1 MNMDNTFK
9 ISRFGKYFVYDLKR
23 QWKNIGMLML
33 IFSLFPIIFYM
44 IYMFFAAMFDG
55 GLMKIFIGLEIDGPA
70 GGTRFGVFA
79 VMSTIFVMLF
89 PSRAYGEITNKAKGS
104 EWLMLPA
111 SRLEKFTSMMLI
123 SLVVIPLV
131 YVVVYFLSD
140 AFVCLLDKSCGD
152 SLMSFRINKE
162 IGSSDFVIPANG
174 LWILASTIVGN
185 AIVFLLGGLIFKK
198 WKVVGT
204 VLVLFALQMVFSGLL
219 SVFITNADLDWWG
232 NWFADWTIRHA
243 DSIDIWLNAF
253 INFWLL
259 LILAIC
265 GTWSW
270 FRIKRLQH

>member
-1 MNMDNTFK
+1 
-9 ISRFGKYFVYDLKR
+9 
-23 QWKNIGMLML
+23 MLML
-33 IFSLFPIIFYM
+33 IFALSPVIFYM
-44 IYMFFAAMFDG
+44 LYMFFAALFDG
-55 GLMKIFIGLEIDGPA
+55 GLMKLFSGMSIDGPSIWV
-70 GGTRFGVFA
+70 RFGMAA
-79 VMSTIFVMLF
+79 VMITIFVMLF

-123 SLVVIPLV
+123 SLIVIPLV

-162 IGSSDFVIPANG
+162 IGSSDFAIPANG
-174 LWILASTIVGN
+174 FWILASSIVEN

-232 NWFADWTIRHA
+232 NWLNDWTIRHA
-243 DSIDIWLNAF
+243 DNLDLWLNAF
-253 INFWLL
+253 INLWLL

>member
-1 MNMDNTFK
+1 MDNTFK
-9 ISRFGKYFVYDLKR
+9 ISRFGKYFAYDLKR

-174 LWILASTIVGN
+174 FWILASSIVEN

-219 SVFITNADLDWWG
+219 SAFITNADLDWWG

-253 INFWLL
+253 INLWLL

>member
-1 MNMDNTFK
+1 MNNNFNFG
-9 ISRFGKYFVYDLKR
+9 RFGKYFVYDLKR
-23 QWKNIGMLML
+23 QWKNIGMLVL
-33 IFSLFPIIFYM
+33 TFALSPVIFYM
-44 IYMFFAAMFDG
+44 LYMFFAALFDG
-55 GLMKIFIGLEIDGPA
+55 GLMKLFSGMSIGGPSIWV
-70 GGTRFGVFA
+70 RFGMAA
-79 VMSTIFVMLF
+79 VMISIFVMLF
-89 PSRAYGEITNKAKGS
+89 PSRAYGEITDKAKGS

-219 SVFITNADLDWWG
+219 SVFITNADLDWCG
-232 NWFADWTIRHA
+232 NWFTDWKIRHA

>member
-1 MNMDNTFK
+1 MDNTFK

-174 LWILASTIVGN
+174 LWILASSIVGN

-253 INFWLL
+253 INLWLL

>member
-1 MNMDNTFK
+1 MNNTFNFN
-9 ISRFGKYFVYDLKR
+9 RFGKYFVYDLKR

-33 IFSLFPIIFYM
+33 IFALFPIIFYM
-44 IYMFFAAMFDG
+44 LYMFFAAIFDG
-55 GLMKIFIGLEIDGPA
+55 GLLKIFTGIEIDGPS
-70 GGTRFGVFA
+70 GGVRFGVFA

-111 SRLEKFTSMMLI
+111 SRLEKFASMMLI

-131 YVVVYFLSD
+131 YIVVYFLSD
-140 AFVCLLDKSCGD
+140 TFVCLLDKSCGD

-162 IGSSDFVIPANG
+162 INSSDFIIPANG
-174 LWILASTIVGN
+174 FWILAANIVEYVS
-185 AIVFLLGGLIFKK
+185 IFLLGGLIFKK

-204 VLVLFALQMVFSGLL
+204 VLVLFALGMVFSGLF
-219 SVFITNADLDWWG
+219 SAFITNTDLEWWG
-232 NWFADWTIRHA
+232 DRFSLWAITHA
-243 DSIDIWLNAF
+243 DNIDLWLNAF
-253 INFWLL
+253 LNLWLL

>member
-1 MNMDNTFK
+1 MDNTVK

-123 SLVVIPLV
+123 SLIVIPLV

-219 SVFITNADLDWWG
+219 SAFITNADLEWWG

-253 INFWLL
+253 INLWLL

>member
-1 MNMDNTFK
+1 MDNTFK

-123 SLVVIPLV
+123 SLIVIPLV

-162 IGSSDFVIPANG
+162 IGSSDFAIPANG
-174 LWILASTIVGN
+174 FWILASSIVEN

-219 SVFITNADLDWWG
+219 SAFITNADLEWWG

-253 INFWLL
+253 INLWLL

>member
-1 MNMDNTFK
+1 MDNTFK

-33 IFSLFPIIFYM
+33 IFALFPIIFYM

-123 SLVVIPLV
+123 SLIVIPLV

-204 VLVLFALQMVFSGLL
+204 VLVLFALEMVFSGLL
-219 SVFITNADLDWWG
+219 SAFITNADLEWWG

-253 INFWLL
+253 INLWLL

>member
-1 MNMDNTFK
+1 MNNTFNFN
-9 ISRFGKYFVYDLKR
+9 RFRKYFVYDLKR

-33 IFSLFPIIFYM
+33 IFALFPIIFYM
-44 IYMFFAAMFDG
+44 LYMFFAAIFDG
-55 GLMKIFIGLEIDGPA
+55 GLLKIFTGIEIDGPS
-70 GGTRFGVFA
+70 GGVRFGVFA

-111 SRLEKFTSMMLI
+111 SRLEKFASMMLI

-131 YVVVYFLSD
+131 YIVVYFLSD

-162 IGSSDFVIPANG
+162 INSSDFIIPANG
-174 LWILASTIVGN
+174 FWILAANIVEYVS
-185 AIVFLLGGLIFKK
+185 IFLLGGLIFKK

-204 VLVLFALQMVFSGLL
+204 VLVLFALGMVFSGLF
-219 SVFITNADLDWWG
+219 SAFITNADLEWWG
-232 NWFADWTIRHA
+232 DRFSLWAITHA
-243 DSIDIWLNAF
+243 DNIDLWLNAF
-253 INFWLL
+253 LNLWLL

>member
-1 MNMDNTFK
+1 MNNNFNFG
-9 ISRFGKYFVYDLKR
+9 RFGKYFVYDLKR
-23 QWKNIGMLML
+23 QWKNLGMLML
-33 IFSLFPIIFYM
+33 IFALFPIIFYM

-123 SLVVIPLV
+123 SLIVIPLV

-162 IGSSDFVIPANG
+162 IGTSDFIIPANG
-174 LWILASTIVGN
+174 FWLLAANIVEYVS
-185 AIVFLLGGLIFKK
+185 IFLLGGLIFKK

-204 VLVLFALQMVFSGLL
+204 ALVLFALGMAFSGLF
-219 SVFITNADLDWWG
+219 STFITNADLDWWG
-232 NWFADWTIRHA
+232 KWFTDWAIRHA
-243 DSIDIWLNAF
+243 DNLDLWLNALL
-253 INFWLL
+253 NFWLL

>member
-1 MNMDNTFK
+1 MNNNFNFG
-9 ISRFGKYFVYDLKR
+9 RFGKYFVYDLKR
-23 QWKNIGMLML
+23 QWKNIGMLVL
-33 IFSLFPIIFYM
+33 TFALSPVIFYM
-44 IYMFFAAMFDG
+44 LYMFFAALFDG
-55 GLMKIFIGLEIDGPA
+55 GLMKLFSGMSIDGPSIWV
-70 GGTRFGVFA
+70 RFGMAA
-79 VMSTIFVMLF
+79 VMITIFVMLF
-89 PSRAYGEITNKAKGS
+89 PSRAYGEITDKAKGS

-111 SRLEKFTSMMLI
+111 SRLEKYVSMMLVT
-123 SLVVIPLV
+123 LLVIPIM
-131 YVVVYFLSD
+131 YIVVYLLSD
-140 AFVCLLDKSCGD
+140 GLVCLFDKSCGGA
-152 SLMSFRINKE
+152 LMSFRINDLLQTTD
-162 IGSSDFVIPANG
+162 IIIPANG
-174 LWILASTIVGN
+174 LWIIIANTVQY
-185 AIVFLLGGLIFKK
+185 AIIFLLGGLIFKK

-232 NWFADWTIRHA
+232 NWFTDWKIRHA

>member
-1 MNMDNTFK
+1 MSNTFNF
-9 ISRFGKYFVYDLKR
+9 SRFRKYFVYDLKR

-33 IFSLFPIIFYM
+33 IFALFPIIFYM

-89 PSRAYGEITNKAKGS
+89 PSRAYGEITNKEKGS

-174 LWILASTIVGN
+174 FWILASSIVGN

-219 SVFITNADLDWWG
+219 SVFITNADLEWWG

>member
-1 MNMDNTFK
+1 MSNTFNF
-9 ISRFGKYFVYDLKR
+9 SRFGKYFVYDLKR

-33 IFSLFPIIFYM
+33 IFALFPIIFYM
-44 IYMFFAAMFDG
+44 IYMFFAALFDG

-174 LWILASTIVGN
+174 FWILASTIVGN

-219 SVFITNADLDWWG
+219 SAFITNADLEWWG

>member
-1 MNMDNTFK
+1 MDNTFK

-123 SLVVIPLV
+123 SLIVIPLV

-219 SVFITNADLDWWG
+219 SAFITNADLEWWG

-253 INFWLL
+253 INLWLL

>member
-1 MNMDNTFK
+1 MDNTFK
-9 ISRFGKYFVYDLKR
+9 ISRFGKYFAYDLKR

-174 LWILASTIVGN
+174 FWILASSIVGN

-219 SVFITNADLDWWG
+219 SAFITNADLEWWG

-253 INFWLL
+253 INLWLL

>member
-1 MNMDNTFK
+1 MSNTFNF
-9 ISRFGKYFVYDLKR
+9 SRFGKYFVYDLKR

-44 IYMFFAAMFDG
+44 IYMFFAALFDG

-174 LWILASTIVGN
+174 FWILASTIVGN

-219 SVFITNADLDWWG
+219 SAFITNADLEWWG

>member
-1 MNMDNTFK
+1 MDNTFK

-89 PSRAYGEITNKAKGS
+89 PSRAYGEITNKEKGS

-123 SLVVIPLV
+123 SLIVIPLV

-162 IGSSDFVIPANG
+162 IGSSDFAIPANG
-174 LWILASTIVGN
+174 FWILASSIVEN

-204 VLVLFALQMVFSGLL
+204 VLVLFALQIVFSGLL

-253 INFWLL
+253 INLWLL

>member
-1 MNMDNTFK
+1 MDNTFK
-9 ISRFGKYFVYDLKR
+9 ISRFVKYFVYDLKR

-33 IFSLFPIIFYM
+33 IFALFPIIFYM

-174 LWILASTIVGN
+174 FWILASSIVGN

-219 SVFITNADLDWWG
+219 SAFITNADLEWWG

-253 INFWLL
+253 INLWFL

>member
-1 MNMDNTFK
+1 MSNTFNFN
-9 ISRFGKYFVYDLKR
+9 RFGKYFVYDLKR
-23 QWKNIGMLML
+23 QRKNIGMLML
-33 IFSLFPIIFYM
+33 IFALFPIIFYM
-44 IYMFFAAMFDG
+44 LYMFFAALFDG

-70 GGTRFGVFA
+70 VGARFGVFA

-162 IGSSDFVIPANG
+162 IGTSDFIIPANG
-174 LWILASTIVGN
+174 FWLLAANIVEYVS
-185 AIVFLLGGLIFKK
+185 IFLLGGLIFKK

-204 VLVLFALQMVFSGLL
+204 ALVLFALGMVFSGLF
-219 SVFITNADLDWWG
+219 SAFITNADLDWWG
-232 NWFADWTIRHA
+232 KWFTDWAIRHA

-253 INFWLL
+253 LNLWLL

>member
-1 MNMDNTFK
+1 MDKTFK

-219 SVFITNADLDWWG
+219 SAFITNADLEWWG

-253 INFWLL
+253 INLWLL

>member
-1 MNMDNTFK
+1 MDNTFK

-23 QWKNIGMLML
+23 QWKNLGMLML
-33 IFSLFPIIFYM
+33 IFALFPIIFYM

-162 IGSSDFVIPANG
+162 IGTSDFIIPANG
-174 LWILASTIVGN
+174 FWLLAANIVEYVS
-185 AIVFLLGGLIFKK
+185 IFLLGGLIFKK

-204 VLVLFALQMVFSGLL
+204 ALVLFALGMVFSGLF
-219 SVFITNADLDWWG
+219 STFITNADLEWWG
-232 NWFADWTIRHA
+232 NWFTDWAIRHA
-243 DSIDIWLNAF
+243 DNLDLWLNALL
-253 INFWLL
+253 NFWLL

-270 FRIKRLQH
+270 FRLKRLQH

>member
-1 MNMDNTFK
+1 MDNTFK

-23 QWKNIGMLML
+23 QWKNTGMLML

-44 IYMFFAAMFDG
+44 IYMFFAALFDG

-89 PSRAYGEITNKAKGS
+89 PSRAYGKITNKAKGS

-174 LWILASTIVGN
+174 FWILASTIVGN

-219 SVFITNADLDWWG
+219 SAFITNADLEWWG

>member
-1 MNMDNTFK
+1 MDNTFK

-140 AFVCLLDKSCGD
+140 AFVCLLD
-152 SLMSFRINKE
+152 
-162 IGSSDFVIPANG
+162 
-174 LWILASTIVGN
+174 
-185 AIVFLLGGLIFKK
+185 
-198 WKVVGT
+198 
-204 VLVLFALQMVFSGLL
+204 
-219 SVFITNADLDWWG
+219 
-232 NWFADWTIRHA
+232 
-243 DSIDIWLNAF
+243 
-253 INFWLL
+253 
-259 LILAIC
+259 
-265 GTWSW
+265 
-270 FRIKRLQH
+270 

>member
-1 MNMDNTFK
+1 MDNTFNF
-9 ISRFGKYFVYDLKR
+9 SRFGKYFVYDLKR

-33 IFSLFPIIFYM
+33 IFALFPIIFYM

-174 LWILASTIVGN
+174 FWILASSIVGN

-219 SVFITNADLDWWG
+219 SVFITNADLEWWG

-253 INFWLL
+253 INLWLL

>member
-1 MNMDNTFK
+1 MDNTFK
-9 ISRFGKYFVYDLKR
+9 ISRFGKYLVYDLKR

-79 VMSTIFVMLF
+79 MMSTIFVMLF
-89 PSRAYGEITNKAKGS
+89 PSRAYGEITNKEKGS

-123 SLVVIPLV
+123 SLIVIPLV

-219 SVFITNADLDWWG
+219 SAFITNADLEWWG

-253 INFWLL
+253 INLWLL

>member
-1 MNMDNTFK
+1 MDNTFK

-44 IYMFFAAMFDG
+44 IYMFFAALFDG

-89 PSRAYGEITNKAKGS
+89 PSRAYGEITDKAKGS

-123 SLVVIPLV
+123 SLIVIPLV
-131 YVVVYFLSD
+131 YVVIYFLSD

-204 VLVLFALQMVFSGLL
+204 VLVLFALEMVFSGLL
-219 SVFITNADLDWWG
+219 SAFITNADLEWWG

-253 INFWLL
+253 INLWLL

>member
-123 SLVVIPLV
+123 SLIVIPLV

-204 VLVLFALQMVFSGLL
+204 VLVLFALEMVFSGLL
-219 SVFITNADLDWWG
+219 SAFITNADLEWWG

-253 INFWLL
+253 INLWLL

>member
-1 MNMDNTFK
+1 MDNTFK

-23 QWKNIGMLML
+23 QWKNTGMLML

-44 IYMFFAAMFDG
+44 IYMFFAALFDG

-123 SLVVIPLV
+123 SLIVIPLV

-219 SVFITNADLDWWG
+219 SVFITNADLEWWG

-253 INFWLL
+253 INLWRL

>member
-1 MNMDNTFK
+1 MDNTFK
-9 ISRFGKYFVYDLKR
+9 ISRFGKYLVYDLKR

-89 PSRAYGEITNKAKGS
+89 PSRAYGEITNKEKGS

-123 SLVVIPLV
+123 SLIVIPLV

-174 LWILASTIVGN
+174 FWILASSIVGN